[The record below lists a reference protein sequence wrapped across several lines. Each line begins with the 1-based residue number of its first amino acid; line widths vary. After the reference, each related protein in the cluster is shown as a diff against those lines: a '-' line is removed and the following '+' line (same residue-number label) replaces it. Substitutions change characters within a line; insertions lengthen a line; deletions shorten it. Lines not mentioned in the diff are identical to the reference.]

1 MPCRGAGQEGLMGEN
16 IYRIFDGVWNL
27 SLVGGYCVLLVLLA
41 RLLLQ
46 KAPKWC
52 SYLLWGI
59 VFVRLCCPIL
69 PETGISLIPDK
80 LLSVGTEMTSGQ
92 QTVGPGSHG
101 YAEAND
107 TKDIGDVL
115 RREYDAEEVPDSQ
128 AAEKTMAGGND
139 NTVMN
144 TDGTQDFSLGTA
156 RTESG
161 ATVAGV
167 AASGTDAVIS
177 ETSAGTGTDARAWTY
192 PVWFRVLSMVWLAG
206 MLGFLGYHA
215 YSYLRMRNRI
225 HRPDSSVR
233 QVEPGICEIDGGHL
247 SFVMG
252 LVHPVIYLSSGLD
265 PESRKVVLCHERV
278 HLQRRDYLFKPAALL
293 ICCVHWF
300 NPLVW
305 LAFYLMNM
313 DCEMSC
319 DEKVVK
325 LLGEESK
332 KIYSYTLLEE
342 ASGGEWKRYRGG
354 SICALLS
361 FGEDHVKNRIRHV
374 LDYRK
379 PPFWVMIGAAAVI
392 VVLVVCLCSNP
403 GGNGNGADTANVSD
417 VSDATEEVTTGEFT
431 EDGSDDEGRKTEWL
445 ATLEQGIHSREE
457 FSALFDV
464 DTLEDTRSFA
474 GQDGIQYL
482 ECNGVAARKLHRQ
495 ILDGD
500 TAAHETYKDPVKA
513 AEALL
518 HLEGGSGE
526 MTELLYEA
534 GRQYLFFQKDS
545 TRPGEGSVANV
556 HYIFA
561 DGSAIDIPMVFAEES
576 SQIWLLSLGDID
588 SKGRH
593 SYGPLDGENQARIVY
608 AEYGPQGVEED
619 PLAGAHPGDYTQVP
633 QGSFRDQYAT
643 YQVSSYGIY
652 VATGADAGLDCVV
665 SGYIA
670 PGYAASHWSCVYQ
683 DRTFFDT
690 SDQCDY
696 LDCYQDEIESV
707 RLYYLASSDY
717 QDGNLEIWI
726 DIIREYDTSE
736 QSGENGTS
744 DWKLSSAAQ
753 DFDKAA
759 FHAEDGYWI
768 FDNSDGSEQL
778 KLPLLSARS
787 VWNGKTAAE
796 LTAEETDAYAA
807 AQRQEILTKVGVVYD
822 VSERAAQ
829 ETYALLDLDGDGTA
843 DRITLRSRMAQALNT
858 PDHSPLDQYAFTVN
872 TTGGE
877 MRTAQNLGNSIYA
890 FSPDGRQILL
900 ALTRKDEQGQYESFL
915 FRYWN
920 GELQEV
926 GSFAQD
932 IRKIWV
938 QNGQITTGRN
948 SDDIIFAE
956 PNITGTNTILDAR
969 NSDGTPS
976 GAYVETLQEKISAD
990 MVAGKLPFVVTSAI
1004 RENPL
1009 RLEVELTEM
1018 TDENI
1023 KIIQSYETNGSAIT
1037 FVQSSGNA
1045 QELQHNNDSQS
1056 QIASQISKE
1065 DENMGVKY
1073 EKTAGGSYVVDG
1085 DMLFRYYIV
1094 LTGKKPDA
1102 ANSTQF
1108 IVLTNDQNIT
1118 YEQVAECFYSGDN
1131 FDSSTG
1137 TLLIGMKT
1145 ID

>member
-1 MPCRGAGQEGLMGEN
+1 MGEN

-59 VFVRLCCPIL
+59 VFVRLCCPVL
-69 PETGISLIPDK
+69 PETGISLIPER
-80 LLSVGTEMTSGQ
+80 LLSVGTEMMSGQ
-92 QTVGPGSHG
+92 QTTGADHRDLTEGN
-101 YAEAND
+101 AMKNN
-107 TKDIGDVL
+107 GDAL
-115 RREYDAEEVPDSQ
+115 WREHAAEEVPDSH
-128 AAEKTMAGGND
+128 AAEKTMAVGND

-144 TDGTQDFSLGTA
+144 ADGTQDFPLGSE
-156 RTESG
+156 RIESG

-177 ETSAGTGTDARAWTY
+177 GTSAETGTDARAWIY
-192 PVWFRVLSMVWLAG
+192 PVWFRVLSLVWLAG

-215 YSYLRMRNRI
+215 YSYLRMRHRI
-225 HRPDSSVR
+225 RRLDSGVR

-252 LVHPVIYLSSGLD
+252 LIHPVIYLSSGLD

-278 HLQRRDYLFKPAALL
+278 HLQRRDYLWKPLALV

-374 LDYRK
+374 LDYRR
-379 PPFWVMIGAAAVI
+379 PPFWVMIGAAAVLVI
-392 VVLVVCLCSNP
+392 LVVCLCSNP
-403 GGNGNGADTANVSD
+403 GGGTDAADVANADSGAETEADAAQATDGA
-417 VSDATEEVTTGEFT
+417 DATEETATGEFAT
-431 EDGSDDEGRKTEWL
+431 DEVDYETAKTEWL
-445 ATLEQGIHSREE
+445 AVFEQGIHSREE

-464 DTLEDTRSFA
+464 AALEDTRSFA

-482 ECNGVAARKLHRQ
+482 GYDGVAARKLHQR

-500 TAAHETYKDPVKA
+500 AAAHETYKDPVKA

-518 HLEGGSGE
+518 NLQGGNGE

-561 DGSAIDIPMVFAEES
+561 DGSDIDIPMVFAEES
-576 SQIWLLSLGDID
+576 SQIWMLSLGDID

-608 AEYGPQGVEED
+608 AEYGPQDVEED

-652 VATGADAGLDCVV
+652 VATGSDAGLDCVV
-665 SGYIA
+665 PGYIA

-683 DRTFFDT
+683 DRRLFNT

-696 LDCYQDEIESV
+696 LDCYRDEIESV

-717 QDGNLEIWI
+717 QDGDLDIWI
-726 DIIREYDTSE
+726 DTIREYDTSG
-736 QSGENGTS
+736 QTGENGVT
-744 DWKLSSAAQ
+744 DWKLPSEAQ
-753 DFDKAA
+753 DFSADMLT
-759 FHAEDGYWI
+759 AEGGYWI
-768 FDNSDGSEQL
+768 LSQSNGTAQM
-778 KLPLLSARS
+778 KLPLLSNQP
-787 VWNGKTAAE
+787 VWNGKVAAD
-796 LTAEETDAYAA
+796 LTTEEADAYAT
-807 AQRQEILTKVGVVYD
+807 AQRRDIMTNVGVVFD
-822 VSERAAQ
+822 LSERAAQ
-829 ETYALLDLDGDGTA
+829 ETYALLDLDGNGSA
-843 DRITLRSRMAQALNT
+843 ERIILRPQMAQAVNEL
-858 PDHSPLDQYAFTVN
+858 DHSPLDKYVFEVN
-872 TTGGE
+872 TTRGE
-877 MRTAQNLGNSIYA
+877 TRTAQNLGNSIYA

-900 ALTRKDEQGQYESFL
+900 ALMRRDEFGQCESFL
-915 FRYWN
+915 FRYEN

-932 IRKIWV
+932 IREIWV
-938 QNGQITTGRN
+938 ENGQIITTQSYDYILQRENLRIIYRIGSDGRLVEIPTDRYDLPEQAVLHGLN
-948 SDDIIFAE
+948 KDLEVCRTPDVGSERF
-956 PNITGTNTILDAR
+956 TINADHGVYFLYLDAGR
-969 NSDGTPS
+969 QWLC
-976 GAYVETLQEKISAD
+976 VETENGVTGWLKLAD
-990 MVAGKLPFVVTSAI
+990 YTAEEAWATFNDLIP
-1004 RENPL
+1004 
-1009 RLEVELTEM
+1009 
-1018 TDENI
+1018 
-1023 KIIQSYETNGSAIT
+1023 NG
-1037 FVQSSGNA
+1037 G
-1045 QELQHNNDSQS
+1045 
-1056 QIASQISKE
+1056 
-1065 DENMGVKY
+1065 
-1073 EKTAGGSYVVDG
+1073 
-1085 DMLFRYYIV
+1085 
-1094 LTGKKPDA
+1094 
-1102 ANSTQF
+1102 
-1108 IVLTNDQNIT
+1108 
-1118 YEQVAECFYSGDN
+1118 
-1131 FDSSTG
+1131 
-1137 TLLIGMKT
+1137 
-1145 ID
+1145 

>member
-1 MPCRGAGQEGLMGEN
+1 MMEG
-16 IYRIFDGVWNL
+16 IYRLFDSIWRL
-27 SLVGGYCVLLVLLA
+27 SLVGSYCILLVILA
-41 RLLLQ
+41 RFLLK

-59 VFVRLCCPIL
+59 VFVRLCCPVL
-69 PETGISLIPDK
+69 PGTRISLIPER
-80 LLSVGTEMTSGQ
+80 LLTVGTATTSAQLTAGNSA
-92 QTVGPGSHG
+92 GSVDNEG
-101 YAEAND
+101 VYND
-107 TKDIGDVL
+107 SLLG
-115 RREYDAEEVPDSQ
+115 
-128 AAEKTMAGGND
+128 D
-139 NTVMN
+139 NTV
-144 TDGTQDFSLGTA
+144 DAVL
-156 RTESG
+156 SG
-161 ATVAGV
+161 ADNTENPN
-167 AASGTDAVIS
+167 SGTLEATGNRDG
-177 ETSAGTGTDARAWTY
+177 SAPALGQDGNVEGMNEIGDDGVGGIQAPGNVTNALDDGY
-192 PVWFRVLSMVWLAG
+192 PVDNRDNADGSLQIFRVLSIAWLLG
-206 MLGFLGYHA
+206 MIGFMGYHA
-215 YSYLRMRNRI
+215 FSYLRMRNRI
-225 HRPDSSVR
+225 RRPDSGVR

-252 LVHPVIYLSSGLD
+252 LIHPVIYLSSGLD
-265 PESRKVVLCHERV
+265 PESRNVVLCHERV

-325 LLGEESK
+325 LLGEGSK

-403 GGNGNGADTANVSD
+403 GENGNGADTANVSD

-445 ATLEQGIHSREE
+445 TVFEQGIHSREE

-464 DTLEDTRSFA
+464 AALEDTRSFA

-482 ECNGVAARKLHRQ
+482 GYDGVAARKLHQR

-500 TAAHETYKDPVKA
+500 AAAHETYKDPVKA
-513 AEALL
+513 AEVLL
-518 HLEGGSGE
+518 NLQGGSGE

-561 DGSAIDIPMVFAEES
+561 DGSGIDIPMVFAEES

-593 SYGPLDGENQARIVY
+593 SNGPLDGENQARVVY
-608 AEYGPQGVEED
+608 AEYGPRDED
-619 PLAGAHPGDYTQVP
+619 WATVAELSKKWVYVKVSP
-633 QGSFRDQYAT
+633 GSFADVAAT

-652 VATGADAGLDCVV
+652 AATGDDAGLDCVV
-665 SGYIA
+665 PGYIA

-683 DRTFFDT
+683 DRRFFDT

-696 LDCYQDEIESV
+696 LDCYRDEIESV

-717 QDGNLEIWI
+717 QDGDLEIWI
-726 DIIREYDTSE
+726 DTIREYDTSE

-744 DWKLSSAAQ
+744 DWKLPSAAQ
-753 DFDKAA
+753 DFSADMLT
-759 FHAEDGYWI
+759 AEDGYWI
-768 FDNSDGSEQL
+768 LSQSNGTAQM
-778 KLPLLSARS
+778 KLPLLSS
-787 VWNGKTAAE
+787 QPVWNGKVAAD
-796 LTAEETDAYAA
+796 LTTEEADAYAA
-807 AQRQEILTKVGVVYD
+807 AQRRDIMTNVGVVFD
-822 VSERAAQ
+822 LSERAEQ
-829 ETYALLDLDGDGTA
+829 ETYGLLDLDGNGSA
-843 DRITLRSRMAQALNT
+843 ERIILRPQMAQAVNEL
-858 PDHSPLDQYAFTVN
+858 DHSPLDKYVFEVN
-872 TTGGE
+872 TTRGE
-877 MRTAQNLGNSIYA
+877 TRTAQNLGNSIYA

-900 ALTRKDEQGQYESFL
+900 ALMRRDEFGQCESFL
-915 FRYWN
+915 FSYEN

-932 IRKIWV
+932 IREIWV
-938 QNGQITTGRN
+938 ENGQIITTQSYDYILQRENLRIIYRIGSDGRL
-948 SDDIIFAE
+948 AE
-956 PNITGTNTILDAR
+956 IPTDRYDLPEQAVLHGLNKDLEVCRTPDAGSERFTINADHGVYFLYLDAGR
-969 NSDGTPS
+969 QWLC
-976 GAYVETLQEKISAD
+976 VETENGVTGWLKLAD
-990 MVAGKLPFVVTSAI
+990 YTAEEAW
-1004 RENPL
+1004 
-1009 RLEVELTEM
+1009 
-1018 TDENI
+1018 
-1023 KIIQSYETNGSAIT
+1023 AT
-1037 FVQSSGNA
+1037 F
-1045 QELQHNNDSQS
+1045 NDL
-1056 QIASQISKE
+1056 
-1065 DENMGVKY
+1065 MPY
-1073 EKTAGGSYVVDG
+1073 GG
-1085 DMLFRYYIV
+1085 
-1094 LTGKKPDA
+1094 
-1102 ANSTQF
+1102 
-1108 IVLTNDQNIT
+1108 
-1118 YEQVAECFYSGDN
+1118 
-1131 FDSSTG
+1131 
-1137 TLLIGMKT
+1137 
-1145 ID
+1145 

>member
-1 MPCRGAGQEGLMGEN
+1 MGEN

-27 SLVGGYCVLLVLLA
+27 SLVGGYCVLLVILA

-69 PETGISLIPDK
+69 PETGISLIPEK

-101 YAEAND
+101 YAETND
-107 TKDIGDVL
+107 TKDNGDVMQ
-115 RREYDAEEVPDSQ
+115 RGYDEVEALDSQ
-128 AAEKTMAGGND
+128 SAGNTTTVGND

-144 TDGTQDFSLGTA
+144 ADGTQDFSLGTA
-156 RTESG
+156 RIESG

-167 AASGTDAVIS
+167 AASGTDAVILG
-177 ETSAGTGTDARAWTY
+177 TSAGTGTDARAWTY

-215 YSYLRMRNRI
+215 FSYLRMRHRI
-225 HRPDSSVR
+225 RRLDSGVR

-252 LVHPVIYLSSGLD
+252 LIHPVIYLSSGLD

-278 HLQRRDYLFKPAALL
+278 HLQRRDYLWKPLALV

-379 PPFWVMIGAAAVI
+379 PPFWMLVGAVAVLVI
-392 VVLVVCLCSNP
+392 LVVCLCSNP
-403 GGNGNGADTANVSD
+403 GGGTNAVNADNDTEAGADATDMTGTSDETAEGD
-417 VSDATEEVTTGEFT
+417 LTAGEVDYEAA
-431 EDGSDDEGRKTEWL
+431 KTEWL
-445 ATLEQGIHSREE
+445 TVFEQGIHSREE
-457 FSALFDV
+457 FSGLFDV
-464 DTLEDTRSFA
+464 SALEDTRSFA

-482 ECNGVAARKLHRQ
+482 GYDGVAARKLHQR

-500 TAAHETYKDPVKA
+500 AAAHETYKDPVKA

-518 HLEGGSGE
+518 NLQGGSGE

-561 DGSAIDIPMVFAEES
+561 DGSGIDIPMVFAEES
-576 SQIWLLSLGDID
+576 SQIWMLSLGDID

-593 SYGPLDGENQARIVY
+593 SYGPLDGENQVRIVY

-619 PLAGAHPGDYTQVP
+619 PLAGAHPGDYTQVS

-665 SGYIA
+665 LGYIA

-683 DRTFFDT
+683 DRRFFDT

-696 LDCYQDEIESV
+696 LDCYRDEIESV

-717 QDGNLEIWI
+717 QDGDLEIWI
-726 DIIREYDTSE
+726 DTIREYDTSG
-736 QSGENGTS
+736 QTGENGVT
-744 DWKLSSAAQ
+744 DWKLPSEAQ
-753 DFDKAA
+753 DFDKAS
-759 FHAEDGYWI
+759 FRAEDGYWI
-768 FDNSDGSEQL
+768 FENSDGSEQL
-778 KLPLLSARS
+778 KLPILSVRP

-822 VSERAAQ
+822 VSEHAAQ

-858 PDHSPLDQYAFTVN
+858 PDHSPLDQYVFTVN
-872 TTGGE
+872 TTSGE

-915 FRYWN
+915 FRYRN

-956 PNITGTNTILDAR
+956 PNMTGTNTILDSR

-1023 KIIQSYETNGSAIT
+1023 KIIRSYETNGSAIT
-1037 FVQSSGNA
+1037 FAQSSGNA

-1056 QIASQISKE
+1056 QIAPQISKE
-1065 DENMGVKY
+1065 DEN
-1073 EKTAGGSYVVDG
+1073 D
-1085 DMLFRYYIV
+1085 
-1094 LTGKKPDA
+1094 
-1102 ANSTQF
+1102 
-1108 IVLTNDQNIT
+1108 
-1118 YEQVAECFYSGDN
+1118 
-1131 FDSSTG
+1131 
-1137 TLLIGMKT
+1137 
-1145 ID
+1145 

>member
-1 MPCRGAGQEGLMGEN
+1 MGEN

-177 ETSAGTGTDARAWTY
+177 GTSAGTGTDARAWTY

-215 YSYLRMRNRI
+215 YSYLRMRHRI
-225 HRPDSSVR
+225 RRLDSGVR

-252 LVHPVIYLSSGLD
+252 LIHPVIYLSSGLD

-278 HLQRRDYLFKPAALL
+278 HLQRRDYLWKPLALV

-445 ATLEQGIHSREE
+445 AALEQGIHSREE

-482 ECNGVAARKLHRQ
+482 EYNGVAARKLHRQ

-534 GRQYLFFQKDS
+534 ERQYLFFQKDS

-561 DGSAIDIPMVFAEES
+561 DGSDIDIPMVFAEES
-576 SQIWLLSLGDID
+576 SQIWMLSLGDID

-608 AEYGPQGVEED
+608 AEYGPQDVEED

-652 VATGADAGLDCVV
+652 VATGSDAGLDCVV
-665 SGYIA
+665 PGYIA

-683 DRTFFDT
+683 DRRLFNT

-696 LDCYQDEIESV
+696 LDCYRDEIESV

-717 QDGNLEIWI
+717 QDGDLDIWI
-726 DIIREYDTSE
+726 DTIREYDTSG
-736 QSGENGTS
+736 QTGENGVT
-744 DWKLSSAAQ
+744 DWKLPSEAQ
-753 DFDKAA
+753 DFSADMLT
-759 FHAEDGYWI
+759 AEDGYWI
-768 FDNSDGSEQL
+768 LSQSNGTAQM
-778 KLPLLSARS
+778 KLPLLSNQP
-787 VWNGKTAAE
+787 VWNGKVAAD
-796 LTAEETDAYAA
+796 LTTEEADAYAT
-807 AQRQEILTKVGVVYD
+807 AQRRDIMTNVGVVFD
-822 VSERAAQ
+822 LSERAAQ
-829 ETYALLDLDGDGTA
+829 ETYALLDLDGNGSA
-843 DRITLRSRMAQALNT
+843 ERIILRPQMAQAVNEL
-858 PDHSPLDQYAFTVN
+858 DHSPLDKYVFEVN
-872 TTGGE
+872 TTRGE
-877 MRTAQNLGNSIYA
+877 TRTAQNLGNSIYA

-900 ALTRKDEQGQYESFL
+900 ALMRRDEFGQCESFL
-915 FRYWN
+915 FSYKN

-932 IRKIWV
+932 IREIWV
-938 QNGQITTGRN
+938 ENGQIITTQSYDYILQRENLRIIYRIGSDGRL
-948 SDDIIFAE
+948 AE
-956 PNITGTNTILDAR
+956 IPADRYDLPEQAVLHGLNKDLEVCRTPDAGSERFTINADHGVYFLYLDAGR
-969 NSDGTPS
+969 QWLC
-976 GAYVETLQEKISAD
+976 VETENGVTGWLKLAD
-990 MVAGKLPFVVTSAI
+990 
-1004 RENPL
+1004 
-1009 RLEVELTEM
+1009 
-1018 TDENI
+1018 
-1023 KIIQSYETNGSAIT
+1023 Y
-1037 FVQSSGNA
+1037 
-1045 QELQHNNDSQS
+1045 
-1056 QIASQISKE
+1056 
-1065 DENMGVKY
+1065 
-1073 EKTAGGSYVVDG
+1073 
-1085 DMLFRYYIV
+1085 
-1094 LTGKKPDA
+1094 
-1102 ANSTQF
+1102 
-1108 IVLTNDQNIT
+1108 T
-1118 YEQVAECFYSGDN
+1118 YEEAWATFNDLMPYG
-1131 FDSSTG
+1131 G
-1137 TLLIGMKT
+1137 
-1145 ID
+1145 

>member
-1 MPCRGAGQEGLMGEN
+1 MMEG
-16 IYRIFDGVWNL
+16 IYRLFDSIWRL
-27 SLVGGYCVLLVLLA
+27 SLVGSYCILLVILA
-41 RLLLQ
+41 RFLLK

-59 VFVRLCCPIL
+59 VFVRLCCPVL
-69 PETGISLIPDK
+69 PGTRISLIPER
-80 LLSVGTEMTSGQ
+80 LLTVGTATTSAQLAAGNSA
-92 QTVGPGSHG
+92 GSVDNEG
-101 YAEAND
+101 VYND
-107 TKDIGDVL
+107 SLLG
-115 RREYDAEEVPDSQ
+115 
-128 AAEKTMAGGND
+128 D
-139 NTVMN
+139 NTV
-144 TDGTQDFSLGTA
+144 DAVL
-156 RTESG
+156 SG
-161 ATVAGV
+161 ADNTENPN
-167 AASGTDAVIS
+167 SGTLEATGNRDG
-177 ETSAGTGTDARAWTY
+177 SAPALGQDGNVEGMNEIGDDGVGGIQAPGNVTNALDDGY
-192 PVWFRVLSMVWLAG
+192 PVDNRDNADGSLQIFRVLSIAWLLGMAG
-206 MLGFLGYHA
+206 FMGYHA
-215 YSYLRMRNRI
+215 FSYLRMRHRI
-225 HRPDSSVR
+225 RRPDSGVR
-233 QVEPGICEIDGGHL
+233 QVEPGICEIDSGHL

-252 LVHPVIYLSSGLD
+252 LVQPVIYLSSGLD

-445 ATLEQGIHSREE
+445 AALEQGIHSREE

-464 DTLEDTRSFA
+464 AALEDTRSFA

-482 ECNGVAARKLHRQ
+482 EYNGVAARKLHRQ

-593 SYGPLDGENQARIVY
+593 SYGPLDGENQARVVY
-608 AEYGPQGVEED
+608 AEYGPRDED
-619 PLAGAHPGDYTQVP
+619 WATVAELSKKWVYVKVSP
-633 QGSFRDQYAT
+633 GSFADVAAT

-652 VATGADAGLDCVV
+652 AATGDDVGLNCMV
-665 SGYIA
+665 SGYIV
-670 PGYAASHWSCVYQ
+670 PGCAAEGRSTVYQ
-683 DRTFFDT
+683 NMGQYYT
-690 SDQCDY
+690 SDSYTQEMAY
-696 LDCYQDEIESV
+696 LKQQDSV
-707 RLYYLASSDY
+707 RLYYFAASGY
-717 QDGNLEIWI
+717 QEGDLDIWI
-726 DIIREYDTSE
+726 DTIREYDTSG
-736 QSGENGTS
+736 QTGENGVT
-744 DWKLSSAAQ
+744 DWKLPSKAQ
-753 DFDKAA
+753 DFSADMLT
-759 FHAEDGYWI
+759 AEDGYWI
-768 FDNSDGSEQL
+768 LSQSSGTAQM
-778 KLPLLSARS
+778 KLPLLSNQP
-787 VWNGKTAAE
+787 VWNGKVAAD
-796 LTAEETDAYAA
+796 LTTEEADAYAA
-807 AQRQEILTKVGVVYD
+807 AQRREIMTNVGVVFD
-822 VSERAAQ
+822 LSERAEQ

-843 DRITLRSRMAQALNT
+843 EKLLLRSRMAQAVNEV
-858 PDHSPLDQYAFTVN
+858 DHSPLDQYIFAVN
-872 TTGGE
+872 TMQGE
-877 MRTAQNLGNSIYA
+877 TRTAQNLGNSIYA
-890 FSPDGRQILL
+890 FTPDGRQILL
-900 ALTRKDEQGQYESFL
+900 ALMRRDEFGQCESFL
-915 FRYWN
+915 FRYEN

-932 IRKIWV
+932 IREIWV
-938 QNGQITTGRN
+938 ENGQIITTQSYDYILQRENLRIVYRIGSDGRL
-948 SDDIIFAE
+948 AE
-956 PNITGTNTILDAR
+956 LPADRYDLPEQATLHWLNKDLEVCRTPDAGSERFTINADHGVYFLYLDAGR
-969 NSDGTPS
+969 QWLC
-976 GAYVETLQEKISAD
+976 VETENGVTGWLKLAD
-990 MVAGKLPFVVTSAI
+990 YTAEEAW
-1004 RENPL
+1004 
-1009 RLEVELTEM
+1009 
-1018 TDENI
+1018 
-1023 KIIQSYETNGSAIT
+1023 AT
-1037 FVQSSGNA
+1037 F
-1045 QELQHNNDSQS
+1045 NDL
-1056 QIASQISKE
+1056 
-1065 DENMGVKY
+1065 MPY
-1073 EKTAGGSYVVDG
+1073 GG
-1085 DMLFRYYIV
+1085 
-1094 LTGKKPDA
+1094 
-1102 ANSTQF
+1102 
-1108 IVLTNDQNIT
+1108 
-1118 YEQVAECFYSGDN
+1118 
-1131 FDSSTG
+1131 
-1137 TLLIGMKT
+1137 
-1145 ID
+1145 

>member
-1 MPCRGAGQEGLMGEN
+1 MGEN

-27 SLVGGYCVLLVLLA
+27 SLVGGYCVLLVILA

-69 PETGISLIPDK
+69 PETGISLIPEK

-101 YAEAND
+101 YAEGNAMKNN
-107 TKDIGDVL
+107 GDAL

-144 TDGTQDFSLGTA
+144 ADGTQDFSLGTA

-161 ATVAGV
+161 ATVAEV

-215 YSYLRMRNRI
+215 YSYLRISNRI
-225 HRPDSSVR
+225 HRPDSGVR

-278 HLQRRDYLFKPAALL
+278 HLQRRDYLWKPLALV

-374 LDYRK
+374 LDYRR
-379 PPFWVMIGAAAVI
+379 PPFWVMIGAAAVLVI
-392 VVLVVCLCSNP
+392 LVVCLCSNP
-403 GGNGNGADTANVSD
+403 GGGTDAADVANADSGAETEADAAQATDGA
-417 VSDATEEVTTGEFT
+417 DATEETATGEFAT
-431 EDGSDDEGRKTEWL
+431 DEVDYETAKTEWL
-445 ATLEQGIHSREE
+445 AVFEQGIHSREE

-464 DTLEDTRSFA
+464 AALEDTRSFA

-482 ECNGVAARKLHRQ
+482 GYDGVAARKLHQR

-500 TAAHETYKDPVKA
+500 AAAHETYKDPVKA

-518 HLEGGSGE
+518 NLQGGSGE

-561 DGSAIDIPMVFAEES
+561 DGSDIDIPMVFAEES
-576 SQIWLLSLGDID
+576 SQIWMLSLGDID

-608 AEYGPQGVEED
+608 AEYGPQDVEED

-652 VATGADAGLDCVV
+652 VATGSDAGLDCVV
-665 SGYIA
+665 PGYIA

-683 DRTFFDT
+683 DRRLFNT

-696 LDCYQDEIESV
+696 LDCYRDEIESV

-717 QDGNLEIWI
+717 QDGDLDIWI
-726 DIIREYDTSE
+726 DTIREYDTSG
-736 QSGENGTS
+736 QTGENGVT
-744 DWKLSSAAQ
+744 DWKLPSEAQ
-753 DFDKAA
+753 DFDKAS
-759 FHAEDGYWI
+759 FRAEDGYWI
-768 FDNSDGSEQL
+768 FENSDGSEQL
-778 KLPLLSARS
+778 KLPILSVRP

-796 LTAEETDAYAA
+796 LTAEEIDAYAA

-858 PDHSPLDQYAFTVN
+858 PDHSPLDQYVFTVN
-872 TTGGE
+872 TTSGE

-915 FRYWN
+915 FRYRN

-956 PNITGTNTILDAR
+956 PNMTGTNTILDSR

-1023 KIIQSYETNGSAIT
+1023 KIIRSYETNGSAIT
-1037 FVQSSGNA
+1037 FAQSSGNA

-1056 QIASQISKE
+1056 QIAPQISKE
-1065 DENMGVKY
+1065 DEN
-1073 EKTAGGSYVVDG
+1073 D
-1085 DMLFRYYIV
+1085 
-1094 LTGKKPDA
+1094 
-1102 ANSTQF
+1102 
-1108 IVLTNDQNIT
+1108 
-1118 YEQVAECFYSGDN
+1118 
-1131 FDSSTG
+1131 
-1137 TLLIGMKT
+1137 
-1145 ID
+1145 

>member
-1 MPCRGAGQEGLMGEN
+1 MMEG
-16 IYRIFDGVWNL
+16 IYRMFDSIWRL
-27 SLVGGYCVLLVLLA
+27 SLVGSYCILLVILA
-41 RLLLQ
+41 RFLLK

-59 VFVRLCCPIL
+59 VFVRLCCPVL
-69 PETGISLIPDK
+69 PGTRISLIPER
-80 LLSVGTEMTSGQ
+80 LLTVGTATTSAQLTAGNSA
-92 QTVGPGSHG
+92 GSVDNEG
-101 YAEAND
+101 VYNG
-107 TKDIGDVL
+107 ILLG
-115 RREYDAEEVPDSQ
+115 
-128 AAEKTMAGGND
+128 D
-139 NTVMN
+139 NTV
-144 TDGTQDFSLGTA
+144 DVVL
-156 RTESG
+156 SG
-161 ATVAGV
+161 ADNTENPISGSLEAAGNRE
-167 AASGTDAVIS
+167 G
-177 ETSAGTGTDARAWTY
+177 SAPALGQDGNVEGMNEIGDDGVGGIQAPGNVTNALDDGY
-192 PVWFRVLSMVWLAG
+192 PVDNRYNADGSLQTFRGLSIVWLLGMAG
-206 MLGFLGYHA
+206 FMGYHA
-215 YSYLRMRNRI
+215 FSYLRMRNRI
-225 HRPDSSVR
+225 HRPDSGVR

-265 PESRKVVLCHERV
+265 PESRNVVLCHERV

-379 PPFWVMIGAAAVI
+379 PPFWMLVGAVAVLVI
-392 VVLVVCLCSNP
+392 LVVCLCSNP
-403 GGNGNGADTANVSD
+403 GGGTDAVNADNDTETGADATDMTGTSDETAEGD
-417 VSDATEEVTTGEFT
+417 LTAGEVDYEAA
-431 EDGSDDEGRKTEWL
+431 KTEWL
-445 ATLEQGIHSREE
+445 TVFEQGIHSREE
-457 FSALFDV
+457 FSGLFDV
-464 DTLEDTRSFA
+464 SALEDTRSFA

-482 ECNGVAARKLHRQ
+482 GYDGVAARKLHQR

-500 TAAHETYKDPVKA
+500 AVAHETYKDPVKA
-513 AEALL
+513 AETLL
-518 HLEGGSGE
+518 NLQSGSGE

-561 DGSAIDIPMVFAEES
+561 DGSGIDIPMVFAEES
-576 SQIWLLSLGDID
+576 SQIWMLSLGDID

-593 SYGPLDGENQARIVY
+593 SYGPLDGENQVRIVY

-619 PLAGAHPGDYTQVP
+619 PLAGAHPGDYTQVS

-665 SGYIA
+665 LGYIA

-683 DRTFFDT
+683 DRRFFDT

-696 LDCYQDEIESV
+696 LDCYRDEIESV

-717 QDGNLEIWI
+717 QDGDLDIWI
-726 DIIREYDTSE
+726 DTIREYDTSG
-736 QSGENGTS
+736 QTGENGVT
-744 DWKLSSAAQ
+744 DWKLPSEAQ
-753 DFDKAA
+753 DFDKAS
-759 FHAEDGYWI
+759 FRAEDGYWI
-768 FDNSDGSEQL
+768 FENSDGSEQL
-778 KLPLLSARS
+778 KLPILSVRP

-796 LTAEETDAYAA
+796 LTAEEIDAYAA

-858 PDHSPLDQYAFTVN
+858 PDHSPLDQYVFTVN
-872 TTGGE
+872 TTSGE

-915 FRYWN
+915 FRYRN

-956 PNITGTNTILDAR
+956 PNMTGTNTILDSR

-1023 KIIQSYETNGSAIT
+1023 KIIRSYETNGSAIT
-1037 FVQSSGNA
+1037 FAQSSGNA

-1056 QIASQISKE
+1056 QIAPQISKE
-1065 DENMGVKY
+1065 DEN
-1073 EKTAGGSYVVDG
+1073 D
-1085 DMLFRYYIV
+1085 
-1094 LTGKKPDA
+1094 
-1102 ANSTQF
+1102 
-1108 IVLTNDQNIT
+1108 
-1118 YEQVAECFYSGDN
+1118 
-1131 FDSSTG
+1131 
-1137 TLLIGMKT
+1137 
-1145 ID
+1145 